1 MINGSL
7 ERGTFHGKLLDV
19 SVVET
24 VTQTYGAALLNP
36 LCHKEN
42 ISLLTKQPPH
52 FIPKQLAITHLSYS
66 FFINC
71 LM

>member
-7 ERGTFHGKLLDV
+7 ERGTFHGKPLDV

-36 LCHKEN
+36 LCPGEN
-42 ISLLTKQPPH
+42 ISL
-52 FIPKQLAITHLSYS
+52 ADEAAAS
-66 FFINC
+66 FHTQTTGHHSFELLIFY
-71 LM
+71 